1 MLPRCL
7 LFPEVKVSADPK
19 HPFGPTTR
27 PLATPLLGKP
37 LPSWG
42 SHSPPVEASHPAYLT
57 LVVVLFDLPSGI
69 KGMNSVWKAAL

>member
-27 PLATPLLGKP
+27 PLATSLLGKP
-37 LPSWG
+37 LPSCG
-42 SHSPPVEASHPAYLT
+42 GQ
-57 LVVVLFDLPSGI
+57 PSCIPHLSCGI
-69 KGMNSVWKAAL
+69 V